1 MSNGGDDYLVMYT
14 VQGIFD
20 ASSQVF
26 SESQTMNP
34 SILLA
39 AVLALPVLGASA
51 AHATGMEPAWVNDA
65 RSVAA
70 AMPPKLMQTLT
81 AAIQQ
86 SGPAGAI
93 GSCREEAP
101 KMARAASEQS
111 GWQIRRVSLKNRNPK
126 AVPDDWERQALESFE
141 RSQAAGADASQLE
154 RWDTVTENG
163 QSVRRYMR
171 ALPTQAMCLQCHGK
185 AEDLGA
191 GVAQRL
197 GQLYP
202 DDHATGY
209 SVGQI
214 RGAMTLRQAVR

>member
-1 MSNGGDDYLVMYT
+1 MKKSV
-14 VQGIFD
+14 
-20 ASSQVF
+20 
-26 SESQTMNP
+26 
-34 SILLA
+34 LLA
-39 AVLALPVLGASA
+39 AALALPALGAGV
-51 AHATGMEPAWVNDA
+51 AHANDTAAGTEPAWVSDA

-70 AMPPKLMQTLT
+70 AIPPKLLQTLT

-86 SGPAGAI
+86 SGPAEAI
-93 GSCREEAP
+93 GICRTEAP
-101 KMARAASEQS
+101 RMARAASEQT
-111 GWQIRRVSLKNRNPK
+111 GWQIRRVSLRNRNPK
-126 AVPDDWERQALESFE
+126 AVPDDWERQTLESFE
-141 RSQAAGADASQLE
+141 RSQASGVDASQLE
-154 RWDTVTENG
+154 RWDSVTENG

-171 ALPTQAMCLQCHGK
+171 ALPTQALCLQCHGK

-202 DDHATGY
+202 DDRGTGY

>member
-1 MSNGGDDYLVMYT
+1 
-14 VQGIFD
+14 
-20 ASSQVF
+20 
-26 SESQTMNP
+26 MNKTL
-34 SILLA
+34 LLA
-39 AVLALPVLGASA
+39 AALALPVLGAGA
-51 AHATGMEPAWVNDA
+51 AHATDTPATGAEPAWVNDA

-86 SGPAGAI
+86 SGPTGAI

-101 KMARAASEQS
+101 KMARAASEQT

-126 AVPDDWERQALESFE
+126 AVPDDWERQTLESFD
-141 RSQAAGADASQLE
+141 RSQATGADASQLE

-202 DDHATGY
+202 DDRATGY

-214 RGAMTLRQAVR
+214 RGAMTLRQAVK